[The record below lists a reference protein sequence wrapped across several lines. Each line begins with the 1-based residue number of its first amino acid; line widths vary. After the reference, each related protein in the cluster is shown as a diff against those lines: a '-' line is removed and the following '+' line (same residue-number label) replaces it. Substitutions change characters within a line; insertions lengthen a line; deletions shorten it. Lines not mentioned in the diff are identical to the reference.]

1 MVLDAFLEALVIL
14 SGLYEH
20 FVALN
25 HMSVLINFKCPPLA
39 LMFTFNLGLSCL

>member
-1 MVLDAFLEALVIL
+1 MVLDTLLKALVML

-25 HMSVLINFKCPPLA
+25 HMSILNNFKCPPLA
-39 LMFTFNLGLSCL
+39 LIFTFNLGLACL